1 VHLAVASSVISR
13 CHPDLEDLRGREK
26 AMELGIAGEP
36 IGKQNP
42 THGIAAAR
50 QTSKIEVHS
59 GKFER

>member
-1 VHLAVASSVISR
+1 
-13 CHPDLEDLRGREK
+13 
-26 AMELGIAGEP
+26 MELGIAGES